1 MNLELFLALHRA
13 LIVRIDENANV
24 LIQNS
29 SKYVF
34 NLLTQVE
41 LN

>member
-1 MNLELFLALHRA
+1 MFLALHGA

-34 NLLTQVE
+34 NLLTQME